1 MFNPKVSLSSS
12 LLPLP
17 PSLSL
22 SLAFSHSRDEKSV
35 IFPCIIFQRYACVV
49 INVFSLY
56 GYSGV
61 FICNLNRRRYEKN
74 GFCAINYKFTSIKI
88 F

>member
-1 MFNPKVSLSSS
+1 MVNPKAFSLPLFSLSLS
-12 LLPLP
+12 P
-17 PSLSL
+17 SL

-35 IFPCIIFQRYACVV
+35 VFPCDIFQRYACVV
-49 INVFSLY
+49 INDFFSLY

-61 FICNLNRRRYEKN
+61 FICNLDRRRYDKN
-74 GFCAINYKFTSIKI
+74 GSCAINYKFASITI